1 MTTKKLKFRTAYN
14 TGNENYSELH
24 NDDGLTEQHHAE
36 TCDINKILA
45 QFMETGI
52 LPTSTNKDP
61 QYGDVSEHD
70 FQEVQNQL
78 ANAKTLFE
86 ELSDPVKAQFDN
98 KPFKFLHFAEDPKN
112 MDSLVRILKPNGV
125 ITAQVGSQ
133 DKKPKQVE
141 KWLNVF
147 NKNFGNTTLDRVYIP
162 SFDCSWNFSSSI
174 NH

>member
-14 TGNENYSELH
+14 TGNETYTELH
-24 NDDGLTEQHHAE
+24 NDDGLTEQHHAA

-52 LPTSTNKDP
+52 LPTSTNNDP

-86 ELSDPVKAQFDN
+86 ELPDPVKAQFDN

-112 MDSLVRILKPNGV
+112 MDALVEMGLANAPKRSLDPALQDQDGKITSTSAHERAAEV
-125 ITAQVGSQ
+125 I
-133 DKKPKQVE
+133 
-141 KWLNVF
+141 
-147 NKNFGNTTLDRVYIP
+147 IP
-162 SFDCSWNFSSSI
+162 SGKPDSGAAETVAT
-174 NH
+174 

>member
-1 MTTKKLKFRTAYN
+1 MTTKKQKFRSAYN
-14 TGNENYSELH
+14 TGNENYSEIH
-24 NDDGLTEQHHAE
+24 SDDGLTEQHHAE

-52 LPTSTNKDP
+52 LPTSTKDP

-86 ELSDPVKAQFDN
+86 ELPDPVKAQFDN

-112 MDSLVRILKPNGV
+112 MDALVEMGLANAPQLTTEDNALPSGA
-125 ITAQVGSQ
+125 TAQAEAKAPESNDSETVA
-133 DKKPKQVE
+133 
-141 KWLNVF
+141 
-147 NKNFGNTTLDRVYIP
+147 T
-162 SFDCSWNFSSSI
+162 
-174 NH
+174 

>member
-1 MTTKKLKFRTAYN
+1 MTTKKQKLQFRTAYN

-86 ELSDPVKAQFDN
+86 ELPDPVKAQFEN
-98 KPFKFLHFAEDPKN
+98 KPFKFLQFAENPKKYGLI
-112 MDSLVRILKPNGV
+112 SRNGL
-125 ITAQVGSQ
+125 S
-133 DKKPKQVE
+133 
-141 KWLNVF
+141 
-147 NKNFGNTTLDRVYIP
+147 
-162 SFDCSWNFSSSI
+162 
-174 NH
+174 

>member
-52 LPTSTNKDP
+52 LPTSTNNDP

-86 ELSDPVKAQFDN
+86 ELPDPVKAQFDN
-98 KPFKFLHFAEDPKN
+98 KPFKFLQFAEDPKN
-112 MDSLVRILKPNGV
+112 MDSLVEMGLANAPKRSLDP
-125 ITAQVGSQ
+125 ALQEQ
-133 DKKPKQVE
+133 DGKSNNSRSD
-141 KWLNVF
+141 L
-147 NKNFGNTTLDRVYIP
+147 LDIP
-162 SFDCSWNFSSSI
+162 SGKPDTGAAETVAT
-174 NH
+174 

>member
-1 MTTKKLKFRTAYN
+1 MTSKKLKFRTAYN
-14 TGNENYSELH
+14 LGNENYSELH

-86 ELSDPVKAQFDN
+86 ELPDPVKAQFDN

-112 MDSLVRILKPNGV
+112 MDSLVEMGLANAPKRSLDP
-125 ITAQVGSQ
+125 ALQEQ
-133 DKKPKQVE
+133 DGKISE
-141 KWLNVF
+141 EI
-147 NKNFGNTTLDRVYIP
+147 IP
-162 SFDCSWNFSSSI
+162 SGKPGTGAAETVAT
-174 NH
+174 

>member
-1 MTTKKLKFRTAYN
+1 MTTKKQKFRSAYN

-52 LPTSTNKDP
+52 LPTSTNNDP

-86 ELSDPVKAQFDN
+86 QLPDPVKAQFDN
-98 KPFKFLHFAEDPKN
+98 KPFNFLHFEEDPKN
-112 MDSLVRILKPNGV
+112 MDALVL
-125 ITAQVGSQ
+125 
-133 DKKPKQVE
+133 
-141 KWLNVF
+141 
-147 NKNFGNTTLDRVYIP
+147 
-162 SFDCSWNFSSSI
+162 
-174 NH
+174 